1 MDFLKD
7 RNIINELLGTYFG
20 EFLIA
25 ILVLT
30 FSYNYI
36 LKSQIIQHLFF
47 IINFKS
53 WKNKKEIEKITEL
66 LSNTELSK
74 TMKKN
79 LKFRVKLLYLQL
91 YLKTKETDLEILEY
105 LSGFR
110 DLPSAIKKYER
121 SKSKLIYVTHRQNF
135 SLTTNF
141 SFNTNYK
148 SAQRR
153 NFWIPIWYWG
163 LTSPAIVWVLYI
175 HNMEYLDS
183 PVVSFFFNAPV
194 TMILFTVWVFSVAF
208 FLRHLLQKANAVELL
223 HMERIRH

>member
-1 MDFLKD
+1 MNFIKD
-7 RNIINELLGTYFG
+7 IPVIEQIFG
-20 EFLIA
+20 ESLGSLIVA
-25 ILVLT
+25 LLVIA
-30 FSYNYI
+30 FVYNYI
-36 LKSQIIQHLFF
+36 LKSGIIQPVFF